1 MGYEIVA
8 IDEASFQLTTT
19 YKKIWFPR
27 GETPRGAFF
36 WSSKKLITF
45 GALTSN
51 HEFYYDFYVGQNS
64 FTFRLFLRELFS
76 KLDKKKKYILILDN
90 AGFHKT
96 QCVKNLLAEYAPRI
110 LVEHIPPYSPELN
123 PIETCWKVTKNNVT
137 KSQYFENIE
146 QMQNALENYWRE
158 HKFTQNFMRYLCR

>member
-8 IDEASFQLTTT
+8 IDEAGFHLTTT
-19 YKKIWFPR
+19 YKRIWFPR

-45 GALTSN
+45 GALTSDN
-51 HEFYYDFYVGQNS
+51 EFYYDFYIAQNS
-64 FTFRLFLRELFS
+64 LTFCHFLGELFN
-76 KLDKKKKYILILDN
+76 KLDKKKNYVLILDN

-110 LVEHIPPYSPELN
+110 RVEHIPPYSPELN

-137 KSQYFENIE
+137 KSQYFLTIDD
-146 QMQNALENYWRE
+146 MQEALENFWQN
-158 HKFTQNFMRYLCR
+158 HIFMQNFMRYLCR